1 MNKNSGRISLL
12 LVVCM
17 IPGATEGALHG
28 QLFPDPYQGQTS
40 RYKHIF
46 PILGN
51 GRLILLL
58 SAYMV
63 NTRGTCKFVGQKEA
77 LEVAGRGQWGAQLL
91 WGEGR
96 RGDCQRCWWAAG
108 KWAPVFQWEG
118 MFREIL
124 VGGEIR
130 TALTLPSKNF
140 KSSKIL

>member
-1 MNKNSGRISLL
+1 MNKNSGGISLL
-12 LVVCM
+12 LVVYM

-28 QLFPDPYQGQTS
+28 QLFQDPYQGQTS
-40 RYKHIF
+40 QYKHIL

-77 LEVAGRGQWGAQLL
+77 VEVAGRGQTRAQLL

-96 RGDCQRCWWAAG
+96 RGNFQRCWRAAG
-108 KWAPVFQWEG
+108 RWAPAFQWEG

-130 TALTLPSKNF
+130 TALPFPSKNF